1 MEWKKVLNP
10 DGEEFFERD
19 YGKYKAIA
27 MLQTLPET
35 SAGEVIQLTMTMVDK
50 EIDSKYGLGY
60 HLRRVNGQQ
69 YVFGKT
75 SFDYSRSNSKVTR
88 EPTSEELSRALTLI
102 PGYGTED
109 KALISVFP
117 EINHWHDA
125 LNVCNCFLVSRKEL
139 GHGFYPVEV
148 NNPFYY
154 DRESLLGG
162 KRYKYR
168 VIDYMGSIVILIDGN
183 DISWENKMLIKN
195 SVGPKSFAV
204 EVITYET
211 LFMGY
216 SALVIMPPDV
226 AKKMYFLP

>member
-10 DGEEFFERD
+10 AGEEFFERD
-19 YGKYKAIA
+19 FGKFKAIA

-50 EIDSKYGLGY
+50 EIDSKYGLGN
-60 HLRRVNGQQ
+60 HFRRVNGQQ
-69 YVFGKT
+69 YVFGKA
-75 SFDYSRSNSKVTR
+75 SLDYLRSNSSATR
-88 EPTSEELSRALTLI
+88 EPTSEELSKALTII

-117 EINHWHDA
+117 EVNHWHNA
-125 LNVCNCFLVSRKEL
+125 LNVCNCFLVSRKGL
-139 GHGFYPVEV
+139 GHGLYPVEV
-148 NNPFYY
+148 NNPFY
-154 DRESLLGG
+154 DHECFLGG
-162 KRYKYR
+162 KRYKYH
-168 VIDYMGSIVILIDGN
+168 VTDYMGSVVILIDGN

-195 SVGPKSFAV
+195 NVGPKSVAV
-204 EVITYET
+204 EIITYDT

-216 SALVIMPPDV
+216 SALVIMPQDV

>member
-10 DGEEFFERD
+10 TGEEFFERD
-19 YGKYKAIA
+19 FGKFKAIA

-50 EIDSKYGLGY
+50 EIDSQYGLGN
-60 HLRRVNGQQ
+60 HFRRVNGQQ
-69 YVFGKT
+69 YVFGKA
-75 SFDYSRSNSKVTR
+75 SLDYLRSNSSATR
-88 EPTSEELSRALTLI
+88 EPTSEELSKALILI
-102 PGYGTED
+102 PGYGTAD

-125 LNVCNCFLVSRKEL
+125 PNVCNCFLVSRKEL

-168 VIDYMGSIVILIDGN
+168 VTDYMGSIVILIDGN

-195 SVGPKSFAV
+195 SVGPKSMAV

>member
-10 DGEEFFERD
+10 TGEEFFERD
-19 YGKYKAIA
+19 FGKFKAIA

-50 EIDSKYGLGY
+50 EIDSKYGLGN
-60 HLRRVNGQQ
+60 HFRRVNGQQ
-69 YVFGKT
+69 YVFGKV
-75 SFDYSRSNSKVTR
+75 SLDYLRSNSSATR
-88 EPTSEELSRALTLI
+88 EPTSEELSKALILI
-102 PGYGTED
+102 PGYGTAD

-195 SVGPKSFAV
+195 SVGPKSMAV